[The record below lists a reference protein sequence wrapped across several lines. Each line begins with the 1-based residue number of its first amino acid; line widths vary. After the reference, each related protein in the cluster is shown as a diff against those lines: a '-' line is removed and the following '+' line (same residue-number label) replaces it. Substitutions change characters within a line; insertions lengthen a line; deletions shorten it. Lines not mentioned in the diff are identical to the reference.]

1 MKKSSL
7 LIVIVLLLGFTKS
20 YTQSTGSIMIG
31 GGLDLLKSDNNKI
44 ADKAQVGFEV
54 NYFLLR
60 NYSVTG
66 GLEIWTQG
74 NESLILGMRWY
85 PVENIFARFRG
96 LIGNKSEVSLGAGYW
111 TAPHPEIEFEFE
123 FECGCEFGC
132 EFECGCEF
140 EFECGFGLESGYI
153 HLI

>member
-1 MKKSSL
+1 MKKFSL
-7 LIVIVLLLGFTKS
+7 LIVIVLLFGFTKS
-20 YTQSTGSIMIG
+20 YAQSTGSIMIG
-31 GGLDLLKSDNNKI
+31 GGLDLLKSDNNNNI
-44 ADKAQVGFEV
+44 ADKTQVGFEV

-96 LIGNKSEVSLGAGYW
+96 LIGENEVSLGAGYW
-111 TAPHPEIEFEFE
+111 RNLDEHWRFEGMADLYFQGEIAFRVGVAYLFR
-123 FECGCEFGC
+123 
-132 EFECGCEF
+132 
-140 EFECGFGLESGYI
+140 
-153 HLI
+153 

>member
-20 YTQSTGSIMIG
+20 YAQSTGSIMIG
-31 GGLDLLKSDNNKI
+31 GGLDLLKSDNKKI

-74 NESLILGMRWY
+74 NESLVLGMRWY

-111 TAPHPEIEFEFE
+111 RNIDDHWRFEGIADLYFQGDIA
-123 FECGCEFGC
+123 FRAGVAYLFR
-132 EFECGCEF
+132 
-140 EFECGFGLESGYI
+140 
-153 HLI
+153 

>member
-1 MKKSSL
+1 MKKFSL
-7 LIVIVLLLGFTKS
+7 LIVIVLLLVFTKS
-20 YTQSTGSIMIG
+20 YAQSTGSIMIG
-31 GGLDLLKSDNNKI
+31 GGLDLLKSDNNNNI
-44 ADKAQVGFEV
+44 ADKTQVGFEV

-96 LIGNKSEVSLGAGYW
+96 LIGENEVSLGAGYW
-111 TAPHPEIEFEFE
+111 RNLDEHWRFEGMADLYFQGEIAFRVGVAYLFR
-123 FECGCEFGC
+123 
-132 EFECGCEF
+132 
-140 EFECGFGLESGYI
+140 
-153 HLI
+153 

>member
-7 LIVIVLLLGFTKS
+7 FIFIIVLLGFTQS

-31 GGLDLLKSDNNKI
+31 GGLDLLKSDINNI
-44 ADKAQVGFEV
+44 ADKTQVGFEV

-66 GLEIWTQG
+66 GLEIWTRG
-74 NESLILGMRWY
+74 NESFILGMRWY

-96 LIGNKSEVSLGAGYW
+96 LIGENPEVSLGAGYW
-111 TAPHPEIEFEFE
+111 RNIDDHWRFEGMADLYFQGDIA
-123 FECGCEFGC
+123 FRAGVAYLFR
-132 EFECGCEF
+132 
-140 EFECGFGLESGYI
+140 
-153 HLI
+153 